1 MFLTLA
7 RRHLP
12 GLYRFVIRQLAT
24 HEAAGDL
31 RPGELRPEDIVD
43 ETLVR
48 AYREFVRDHTGRT
61 ARAWLLQL
69 AVEELE
75 SRIGRARMEREQPAG
90 WEEPSTVCGETLYF
104 YQPDE
109 GLRLEDIVPDLN
121 VPALGQDPER
131 RELKRC
137 LQVALVRL
145 PREWRQALM
154 QRHVWGLV
162 GSELAGALRLTE
174 RETGRVLECA
184 RAYLRQ
190 TLLEAGCLC
199 QAANQ

>member
-1 MFLTLA
+1 MINRIRWIQPRPPLEIAAEQRIREMFLTLA
-7 RRHLP
+7 RRHLS

-31 RPGELRPEDIVD
+31 RPGELRPEEIVD

-48 AYREFVRDHTGRT
+48 AYREFVRDHAGGT
-61 ARAWLLQL
+61 ARARMLHL

-75 SRIGRARMEREQPAG
+75 SRIGRARTERERPAG
-90 WEEPSTVCGETLYF
+90 WEEPSTVSGETLYF
-104 YQPDE
+104 YQLDK

-121 VPALGQDPER
+121 LPAPGHDAER
-131 RELKRC
+131 RELQRC

-154 QRHVWGLV
+154 HRTGARRQRACPGP
-162 GSELAGALRLTE
+162 
-174 RETGRVLECA
+174 
-184 RAYLRQ
+184 
-190 TLLEAGCLC
+190 
-199 QAANQ
+199 AAF